1 MKRVLV
7 TGGAGYIGSHAVV
20 QLLDKGYEV
29 VVLDN
34 LENGYSELVDKRAK
48 FYLAD
53 LRDKN
58 SLRRVFE
65 AEKIDAV
72 MNFAAYIK
80 VGESVEKPNMYY
92 ENNTYG
98 VMNLIDIMVEYEVKN
113 IVFSSTA
120 AVYGEVKG
128 DKLVDEEF
136 PTAPINPYGMSK
148 LMSERIIADAAKAYG
163 LNYSIFRYFN
173 VAGAHEDYEIGQK
186 GEGITALVPIILQ
199 VAKGERKELGIFGDD
214 YNTPDGTGVRDYIHV
229 VDLVDAHI
237 LALDTLKEEV
247 SGIYNLGNGNGFSV
261 LEMLDAAKRVT
272 EREIPSRV
280 VPARPG
286 DPACVVAASE
296 RAEEIL
302 GWKPRYTSV
311 EDIIR
316 TAWEWEQKL

>member
-80 VGESVEKPNMYY
+80 VGESVEKPTMYY

-98 VMNLIDIMVEYEVKN
+98 VMNLIDIMVEYGVKN

-136 PTAPINPYGMSK
+136 PTDPINPYGMSK

-173 VAGAHEDYEIGQK
+173 VAGAHEEYEIGQK

-199 VAKGERKELGIFGDD
+199 VAKGERKELGIFGDN

-237 LALDTLKEEV
+237 LALDTLKEGV

-261 LEMLDAAKRVT
+261 LEMLEAAKRVT

-296 RAEEIL
+296 RAGKIL
-302 GWKPRYTSV
+302 GWKPRYTRV

>member
-20 QLLDKGYEV
+20 QLLDRGYEV

-34 LENGYSELVDKRAK
+34 LENGYSELVDRRAK

-53 LRDKN
+53 LRDKS

-80 VGESVEKPNMYY
+80 VGESVEKPTMYY

-98 VMNLIDIMVEYEVKN
+98 VMNLIDIMVEYGVKN

-136 PTAPINPYGMSK
+136 PTDPINPYGMSK
-148 LMSERIIADAAKAYG
+148 LMAERVIADAAKAYG

-199 VAKGERKELGIFGDD
+199 VAKGERAELGIFGDNYD
-214 YNTPDGTGVRDYIHV
+214 TPDGTGVRDYIHV

-237 LALDTLKEEV
+237 LALDTLKEGV

-261 LEMLDAAKRVT
+261 LEMLEAAKRVT
-272 EREIPSRV
+272 KRDIPSRV
-280 VPARPG
+280 VPARAG

-296 RAEEIL
+296 RAERIL
-302 GWKPRYTSV
+302 GWKPKYTSV
-311 EDIIR
+311 EEIIR
-316 TAWEWEQKL
+316 TAWEWEQKQ

>member
-20 QLLDKGYEV
+20 QLLDRGYEV

-34 LENGYSELVDKRAK
+34 LENGYSELVDRRAK

-53 LRDKN
+53 LRDKS

-80 VGESVEKPNMYY
+80 VGESVEKPTMYY

-98 VMNLIDIMVEYEVKN
+98 VMNLIDIMVEYGVKN

-136 PTAPINPYGMSK
+136 PTDPINPYGMSK
-148 LMSERIIADAAKAYG
+148 LMAERVIADAANAYG

-199 VAKGERKELGIFGDD
+199 VAKGERAELGIFGDNYD
-214 YNTPDGTGVRDYIHV
+214 TPDGTGVRDYIHV

-237 LALDTLKEEV
+237 LALDTLKEGV

-261 LEMLDAAKRVT
+261 LEMLEAAKRVT
-272 EREIPSRV
+272 KRDIPSRV
-280 VPARPG
+280 VPARAG

-296 RAEEIL
+296 RAERIL

-311 EDIIR
+311 EEIIR
-316 TAWEWEQKL
+316 TAWEWEQKQ

>member
-20 QLLDKGYEV
+20 QLLDRGYEV

-34 LENGYSELVDKRAK
+34 LENGYSELVDRRAK

-80 VGESVEKPNMYY
+80 VGESVEKPTMYY

-136 PTAPINPYGMSK
+136 PTDPINPYGMSK
-148 LMSERIIADAAKAYG
+148 LMAERIIADSAKAYG

-199 VAKGERKELGIFGDD
+199 VAKGEREELGIFGDN
-214 YNTPDGTGVRDYIHV
+214 YETPDGTGVRDYIHV

-237 LALDTLKEEV
+237 LALDTLKEGV

-261 LEMLDAAKRVT
+261 LEMLEAAKRVT
-272 EREIPSRV
+272 KREIPSRV
-280 VPARPG
+280 VPARAG

-296 RAEEIL
+296 RAERIL

-311 EDIIR
+311 EEIIR

>member
-20 QLLDKGYEV
+20 QLLDRGYEV

-34 LENGYSELVDKRAK
+34 LENGYSELVDRRAK

-80 VGESVEKPNMYY
+80 VGESVENPTMYY

-98 VMNLIDIMVEYEVKN
+98 VMNLIDIMVEYGVKN

-136 PTAPINPYGMSK
+136 PTDPINPYGMSK
-148 LMSERIIADAAKAYG
+148 LMAERVIADAAKAYG

-199 VAKGERKELGIFGDD
+199 VAKGERAELGIFGDNYD
-214 YNTPDGTGVRDYIHV
+214 TPDGTGVRDYIHV

-237 LALDTLKEEV
+237 LSLDTLKEGV

-261 LEMLDAAKRVT
+261 LEMLEAAKRVT
-272 EREIPSRV
+272 KREIPSKV
-280 VPARPG
+280 VPARAG

-296 RAEEIL
+296 RAESIL

-311 EDIIR
+311 EEIIR
-316 TAWEWEQKL
+316 TAWEWEQKQ

>member
-80 VGESVEKPNMYY
+80 VGESVEKPTMYY

-136 PTAPINPYGMSK
+136 PTNPINPYGMSK

-173 VAGAHEDYEIGQK
+173 VAGAHEEYEIGQK

-199 VAKGERKELGIFGDD
+199 VAKGERGELGIFGDD

-237 LALDTLKEEV
+237 LALDTLKEGV

-261 LEMLDAAKRVT
+261 LEMLEAAKRVT

-296 RAEEIL
+296 RAEKIL
-302 GWKPRYTSV
+302 GWKPRYTNV

>member
-20 QLLDKGYEV
+20 QLLDRGYEV

-34 LENGYSELVDKRAK
+34 LENGYSELVDRRAK

-80 VGESVEKPNMYY
+80 VGESVENPTMYY

-98 VMNLIDIMVEYEVKN
+98 VMNLIDIMVEYGVKN

-136 PTAPINPYGMSK
+136 PTDPINPYGMSK
-148 LMSERIIADAAKAYG
+148 LMAERVIADAAKAYG

-199 VAKGERKELGIFGDD
+199 VAKGERTELGIFGDNYD
-214 YNTPDGTGVRDYIHV
+214 TPDGTGVRDYIHV

-237 LALDTLKEEV
+237 LALDTLGEGV

-261 LEMLDAAKRVT
+261 LEMLEAAKRVT
-272 EREIPSRV
+272 KREIPSKV
-280 VPARPG
+280 VPARAG

-296 RAEEIL
+296 RAESIL

-311 EDIIR
+311 EEIIR
-316 TAWEWEQKL
+316 TAWEWEQKQ

>member
-20 QLLDKGYEV
+20 QLLDRGYEV

-34 LENGYSELVDKRAK
+34 LENGYSELVDRRAK

-80 VGESVEKPNMYY
+80 VGESVEKPTMYY

-98 VMNLIDIMVEYEVKN
+98 VMNLIDIMVEYGVKN

-136 PTAPINPYGMSK
+136 PTDPINPYGMSK
-148 LMSERIIADAAKAYG
+148 LMAERVIADAAKAYG

-199 VAKGERKELGIFGDD
+199 VAKGERAELGIFGDNYD
-214 YNTPDGTGVRDYIHV
+214 TPDGTGVRDYIHV

-237 LALDTLKEEV
+237 LALDTLKEGV

-261 LEMLDAAKRVT
+261 LEMLEAAKRVT
-272 EREIPSRV
+272 KRDIPSRV
-280 VPARPG
+280 VPARAG

-296 RAEEIL
+296 RAERIL
-302 GWKPRYTSV
+302 GWKPKYTSV
-311 EDIIR
+311 EEIIR
-316 TAWEWEQKL
+316 TAWEWEQKQ